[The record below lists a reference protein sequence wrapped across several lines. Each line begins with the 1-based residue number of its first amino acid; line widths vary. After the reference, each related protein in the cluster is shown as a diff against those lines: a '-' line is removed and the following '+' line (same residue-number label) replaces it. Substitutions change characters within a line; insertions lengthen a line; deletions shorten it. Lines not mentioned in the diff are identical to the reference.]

1 MRIEMVWDK
10 WMLYDD
16 NGFCCG
22 IRPDAPDDVKRAYSQ
37 YVSEQEALKKSG
49 CMPK

>member
-1 MRIEMVWDK
+1 MRIEKVWDK

-16 NGFCCG
+16 DGLCCG
-22 IRPDAPDDVKRAYSQ
+22 IRPDAPDDVKQAYNQ
-37 YVSEQEALKKSG
+37 YVSEQGALKKSD